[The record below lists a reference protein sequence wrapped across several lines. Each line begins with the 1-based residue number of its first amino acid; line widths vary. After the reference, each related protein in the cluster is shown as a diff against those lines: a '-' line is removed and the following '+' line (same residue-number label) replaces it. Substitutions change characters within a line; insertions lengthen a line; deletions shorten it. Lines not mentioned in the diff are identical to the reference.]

1 MELIKD
7 IIKIDSRIDF
17 GKYQTFIES
26 EAVVPDIKSDVYEI
40 IDTQGYIALSKI
52 EVSDG
57 KLVCRGFLNYNV
69 IYIADDK
76 TTLSNINGKVDINE
90 VVEKDNIVQDMEYM
104 LYPEI
109 EHIDCTILNERKI
122 NFPFQKEF
130 VKIKESVVLYW
141 TGSFLLPEI
150 IVLFLCL
157 WYRRIEK
164 HQW

>member
-90 VVEKDNIVQDMEYM
+90 VVEKDNIVQDMEY
-104 LYPEI
+104 
-109 EHIDCTILNERKI
+109 ILKLNI
-122 NFPFQKEF
+122 LT
-130 VKIKESVVLYW
+130 VTY
-141 TGSFLLPEI
+141 
-150 IVLFLCL
+150 
-157 WYRRIEK
+157 
-164 HQW
+164 

>member
-57 KLVCRGFLNYNV
+57 KLVCRGLPMIKLLYQ
-69 IYIADDK
+69 I
-76 TTLSNINGKVDINE
+76 LM
-90 VVEKDNIVQDMEYM
+90 EK
-104 LYPEI
+104 
-109 EHIDCTILNERKI
+109 
-122 NFPFQKEF
+122 
-130 VKIKESVVLYW
+130 
-141 TGSFLLPEI
+141 
-150 IVLFLCL
+150 
-157 WYRRIEK
+157 
-164 HQW
+164 

>member
-69 IYIADDK
+69 IYIAYDK
-76 TTLSNINGKVDINE
+76 TTL
-90 VVEKDNIVQDMEYM
+90 
-104 LYPEI
+104 
-109 EHIDCTILNERKI
+109 
-122 NFPFQKEF
+122 
-130 VKIKESVVLYW
+130 
-141 TGSFLLPEI
+141 
-150 IVLFLCL
+150 
-157 WYRRIEK
+157 
-164 HQW
+164 